1 MISQSLERKKF
12 LEKCTRNHSINA
24 KLAANEIN
32 GAPGQSR
39 TGDLRFRKPTL
50 YPSELRE
57 QWLTSWFTVAW
68 KMYARNQ
75 PSSISKK
82 LPRRDFDS
90 SGDVTVPDPNI
101 DSIVRRV

>member
-39 TGDLRFRKPTL
+39 TGDLRFRK
-50 YPSELRE
+50 
-57 QWLTSWFTVAW
+57 
-68 KMYARNQ
+68 RNEGFQ
-75 PSSISKK
+75 TFKNQFVKK
-82 LPRRDFDS
+82 LLPCIFL
-90 SGDVTVPDPNI
+90 GGNVLP
-101 DSIVRRV
+101 